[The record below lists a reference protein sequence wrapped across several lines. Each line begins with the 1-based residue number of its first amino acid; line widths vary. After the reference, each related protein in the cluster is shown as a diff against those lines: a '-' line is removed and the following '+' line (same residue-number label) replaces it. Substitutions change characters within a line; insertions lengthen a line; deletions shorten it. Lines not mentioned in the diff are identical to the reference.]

1 MKLVSIIIPYYKK
14 RNYIHRAI
22 KSILKQSYKKF
33 EILIVYNDPDKNDL
47 PYIKKIKKI
56 DKRIHLIIN
65 TSEVGAGHSR
75 NIGIKK
81 CKGDFIAFLD
91 SDDEWKKN
99 KIKIQLNFMK
109 KKSISISHTSYE
121 VINSKNKII
130 GYRKA
135 SNLLSYK
142 DLLKSCDIG
151 LSTVMVDKKIL
162 INEKFPNIKTK
173 EDYVLWLNLTK
184 RNIKIYGINIYLV
197 KWRKLSSSLSSYKLQ
212 KILDGFKVYNLYMKF
227 NYLKSFIYL
236 IRLSINS
243 IIKKI

>member
-1 MKLVSIIIPYYKK
+1 MKLISIIIPYYKK
-14 RNYIHRAI
+14 RNYIQRAI

-33 EILIVYNDPDKNDL
+33 EIIIVYNDPDKNDL
-47 PYIKKIKKI
+47 AYIKKIIKI
-56 DKRIHLIIN
+56 DKRIHLTIN
-65 TSEVGAGHSR
+65 TSKVGAGHSR

-99 KIKIQLNFMK
+99 KLKIQLNFMQ

-121 VINSKNKII
+121 VINSNNKII

-135 SNLLSYK
+135 NNLLSYK

-162 INEKFPNIKTK
+162 INKKFPNIKTK

-197 KWRKLSSSLSSYKLQ
+197 KWRKLSNSLSSYKLQ

>member
-33 EILIVYNDPDKNDL
+33 EIIIVYNDPDKNDL

-91 SDDEWKKN
+91 SDDEWKK
-99 KIKIQLNFMK
+99 K
-109 KKSISISHTSYE
+109 
-121 VINSKNKII
+121 
-130 GYRKA
+130 
-135 SNLLSYK
+135 
-142 DLLKSCDIG
+142 
-151 LSTVMVDKKIL
+151 
-162 INEKFPNIKTK
+162 
-173 EDYVLWLNLTK
+173 
-184 RNIKIYGINIYLV
+184 
-197 KWRKLSSSLSSYKLQ
+197 
-212 KILDGFKVYNLYMKF
+212 
-227 NYLKSFIYL
+227 
-236 IRLSINS
+236 
-243 IIKKI
+243 

>member
-33 EILIVYNDPDKNDL
+33 EIIIVYNDPDKNDL

-99 KIKIQLNFMK
+99 KIKIQLNLMQ

-135 SNLLSYK
+135 NNLLSYK

-184 RNIKIYGINIYLV
+184 RNIKIYGINIYLA

-212 KILDGFKVYNLYMKF
+212 KILDGFKVYNVYMKF